1 MMKTM
6 QSNKNKTVI
15 LMIIF
20 CLIFPQILNADKAYF
35 DLSDENIKIQTNFKG
50 REIIIFGLAILGLS
64 IGVIFDNKPIQ
75 GSCGGIGAD
84 EDCTICGGDPQK
96 CETLETT

>member
-1 MMKTM
+1 MI
-6 QSNKNKTVI
+6 SNSDTIVNLDTVTI
-15 LMIIF
+15 
-20 CLIFPQILNADKAYF
+20 Y
-35 DLSDENIKIQTNFKG
+35 LS
-50 REIIIFGLAILGLS
+50 IIILGLAIFGLS

-96 CETLETT
+96 CETLEAT

>member
-1 MMKTM
+1 MI
-6 QSNKNKTVI
+6 SNSDTIVNLDTVTV
-15 LMIIF
+15 F
-20 CLIFPQILNADKAYF
+20 
-35 DLSDENIKIQTNFKG
+35 LS
-50 REIIIFGLAILGLS
+50 IIILGLAILGLS

-96 CETLETT
+96 CETLEAT

>member
-1 MMKTM
+1 MI
-6 QSNKNKTVI
+6 SNSDTIVNLDTVTV
-15 LMIIF
+15 
-20 CLIFPQILNADKAYF
+20 Y
-35 DLSDENIKIQTNFKG
+35 LS
-50 REIIIFGLAILGLS
+50 IIILGLAILGLS

-96 CETLETT
+96 CETIEDT

>member
-1 MMKTM
+1 MI
-6 QSNKNKTVI
+6 SNSDTIVNLDTVTI
-15 LMIIF
+15 
-20 CLIFPQILNADKAYF
+20 Y
-35 DLSDENIKIQTNFKG
+35 LS
-50 REIIIFGLAILGLS
+50 IIILGLAIFGLS

-96 CETLETT
+96 CETLEVT

>member
-1 MMKTM
+1 MI
-6 QSNKNKTVI
+6 SNSDTIVNLDTVTV
-15 LMIIF
+15 
-20 CLIFPQILNADKAYF
+20 Y
-35 DLSDENIKIQTNFKG
+35 LS
-50 REIIIFGLAILGLS
+50 IIILGLAIFGLS

-96 CETLETT
+96 CETLEAT

>member
-1 MMKTM
+1 MI
-6 QSNKNKTVI
+6 SNSDTIVNSDAVTV
-15 LMIIF
+15 
-20 CLIFPQILNADKAYF
+20 Y
-35 DLSDENIKIQTNFKG
+35 LS
-50 REIIIFGLAILGLS
+50 IIILGLAILGLS

-96 CETLETT
+96 CETLEAT

>member
-1 MMKTM
+1 M
-6 QSNKNKTVI
+6 TV
-15 LMIIF
+15 
-20 CLIFPQILNADKAYF
+20 Y
-35 DLSDENIKIQTNFKG
+35 LS
-50 REIIIFGLAILGLS
+50 IIIFGLAILGLS

>member
-1 MMKTM
+1 MI
-6 QSNKNKTVI
+6 SNGDTIVNLDIVTV
-15 LMIIF
+15 
-20 CLIFPQILNADKAYF
+20 Y
-35 DLSDENIKIQTNFKG
+35 LS
-50 REIIIFGLAILGLS
+50 IIILGLAIFGLS

-96 CETLETT
+96 CETLEAT

>member
-1 MMKTM
+1 MISNSDTIVNLDTM
-6 QSNKNKTVI
+6 TI
-15 LMIIF
+15 
-20 CLIFPQILNADKAYF
+20 Y
-35 DLSDENIKIQTNFKG
+35 LS
-50 REIIIFGLAILGLS
+50 IIILGLAIFGLS

-96 CETLETT
+96 CETLEAT

>member
-1 MMKTM
+1 MISNSDTIVNLDTM
-6 QSNKNKTVI
+6 TV
-15 LMIIF
+15 
-20 CLIFPQILNADKAYF
+20 Y
-35 DLSDENIKIQTNFKG
+35 LS
-50 REIIIFGLAILGLS
+50 IIIFGLAILGLS

-96 CETLETT
+96 CEPLETA